1 MMFRCAI
8 RNGGML
14 FLVLLFTVIS
24 TRGDAGAE
32 FTAANQLYEQ
42 GRFTEAARAY
52 ERLMEHGTDT
62 TGIHYNLA
70 NTRYKAGQLGA
81 ALGHWRLAQSVS
93 PRQPEIISNLQFAQ
107 ANAPTLRRSAL
118 QSWESWVRHLTL
130 NEWTVLALGSVW
142 LWTALLLLT
151 TLRPS
156 FATSLRGY
164 TPVAAIVALISLL
177 GLGISAWS
185 RIVRPLA
192 IVISKDA
199 PVRYGPV
206 EESKVAFTLTEGM
219 EARLHESRSGWHRIS
234 LPDGRNQGWIRSGT
248 CVVVR

>member
-1 MMFRCAI
+1 MIFRSAI
-8 RNGGML
+8 RNGGGL
-14 FLVLLFTVIS
+14 FLVLLFAIIA
-24 TRGDAGAE
+24 TRGDAGAD
-32 FTAANQLYEQ
+32 FAAANQFYEQ

-52 ERLMEHGTDT
+52 ERLIELGTDT
-62 TGIHYNLA
+62 TGVHYNLA

-81 ALGHWRLAQSVS
+81 ALGHWRLAQSAS
-93 PRQPEIISNLQFAQ
+93 PRQPEIESNLQFAQ

-130 NEWTVLALGSVW
+130 NEWTVLALASVW
-142 LWTALLLLT
+142 LWTALLMGT
-151 TLRPS
+151 TLRPT
-156 FATSLRGY
+156 FATGLRGY
-164 TPVAAIVALISLL
+164 TLVAAIAALLSLL

-219 EARLHESRSGWHRIS
+219 EARLHESRGGWHRIS
-234 LPDGRNQGWIRSGT
+234 LPDGQSQGWIRSGT